1 MGNLSFSDLLR
12 RFTAFQLPWSA
23 GLLSIGL
30 SLWRCISKTTV
41 LLWVRNFRETA
52 PAAKRK
58 APGREP
64 SLRTP
69 QNIKR
74 VHQAFVRS
82 TRQSASRNAIA
93 LRKSDCTVH
102 QILHKDLNFH
112 SYKMVMVQAIN
123 DQDTVNQKT
132 VCEVLLNAL
141 DNDNLNHV
149 LMTDEAN
156 FHVCGNVSSQNYC
169 YWATEN
175 PRDIH
180 QKTFHSEKVIF
191 WCGVASFGVIGPC
204 FFEDEAGRAVTGN
217 SACYTEML
225 CTFLEPDLQRLG
237 VETRLSGFSKTGQ
250 RLTLRGL
257 QCESSTRCSQLT

>member
-1 MGNLSFSDLLR
+1 
-12 RFTAFQLPWSA
+12 
-23 GLLSIGL
+23 
-30 SLWRCISKTTV
+30 
-41 LLWVRNFRETA
+41 
-52 PAAKRK
+52 
-58 APGREP
+58 
-64 SLRTP
+64 
-69 QNIKR
+69 
-74 VHQAFVRS
+74 
-82 TRQSASRNAIA
+82 
-93 LRKSDCTVH
+93 
-102 QILHKDLNFH
+102 
-112 SYKMVMVQAIN
+112 MVQAIN
-123 DQDTVNQKT
+123 DQDTVNRKT
-132 VCEVLLNAL
+132 LCEVLLNTL
-141 DNDNLNHV
+141 DNDDLNHV